1 MIYPILKLCRL
12 GLQAGYNSMIFHTF
26 KCEGN
31 VWAVVV
37 AQLAEGSL
45 LDNIGPWF
53 ESSQ

>member
-1 MIYPILKLCRL
+1 
-12 GLQAGYNSMIFHTF
+12 MIFHTF